1 MGVFFI
7 FFLIKKQKKREVC
20 HTEIGFLQNN
30 NHIST
35 LGLAAIVLTICV
47 LAISQLIFG
56 SITIPINE
64 VFQILSGHGEDGP
77 NKIIVLESRLPRTL
91 ASLFGGIALALS
103 GWMMQTLFRNPLA
116 GPSILGITSG
126 ASLGVAV
133 VVLSGSFLGFN
144 LASTFGSLSIV
155 GGALLGASFI
165 LSIMLFAAG
174 RMKDQITLLIIGIMI
189 GHFTGAVESILQY
202 KTSESS
208 LRSFIIWGMGSF
220 ADTNY
225 TEIIILCV
233 ITVLASIPIFVKRNA
248 LNIMLLGDDY
258 AQSMG
263 IRVKKLRILLI
274 IISGLLAGVVTAFC
288 GPVAFIGLVIPHI
301 ARMLFVTA
309 DHRKL
314 FIPIILIGGLVGLSC
329 DFISRLAEIPLN
341 AITSALG
348 APVVIWILLRN
359 SKTKAII

>member
-1 MGVFFI
+1 M
-7 FFLIKKQKKREVC
+7 
-20 HTEIGFLQNN
+20 QNN
-30 NHIST
+30 KHIPT
-35 LGLAAIVLTICV
+35 LALTAIMLTICV
-47 LAISQLIFG
+47 LIIFQLIFG
-56 SITIPINE
+56 SITIPFSD
-64 VFQILSGHGEDGP
+64 VFSILTGHGDEGP
-77 NKIIVLESRLPRTL
+77 NRVIVLESRLPRTL
-91 ASLFGGIALALS
+91 SSIFGGIALALS
-103 GWMMQTLFRNPLA
+103 GWLMQTLFRNPLA

-126 ASLGVAV
+126 ASLGVAI
-133 VVLSGSFLGFN
+133 VVLSGSFFGFN

-155 GGALLGASFI
+155 GGALIGASSI
-165 LSIMLFAAG
+165 LFIMLFAAG
-174 RMKDQITLLIIGIMI
+174 RMKDQITLLIIGIMV

-225 TEIIILCV
+225 TEIIILSIV
-233 ITVLASIPIFVKRNA
+233 ATAATVPIYFKRNA

-274 IISGLLAGVVTAFC
+274 ILSGLLAGVVTAFC
-288 GPVAFIGLVIPHI
+288 GPVAFVGLVVPHI
-301 ARMLFVTA
+301 ARMLFHTA

-314 FIPIILIGGLVGLSC
+314 FLPIIFLGAMVGLSC
-329 DFISRLAEIPLN
+329 DFISRIAEIPLN

-359 SKTKAII
+359 SKSKAII

>member
-1 MGVFFI
+1 M
-7 FFLIKKQKKREVC
+7 
-20 HTEIGFLQNN
+20 
-30 NHIST
+30 
-35 LGLAAIVLTICV
+35 LTICV
-47 LAISQLIFG
+47 LIIFQLIFG
-56 SITIPINE
+56 SITIPFSD
-64 VFQILSGHGEDGP
+64 VFSILTGHGDEGP
-77 NKIIVLESRLPRTL
+77 NRVIVLESRLPRTL
-91 ASLFGGIALALS
+91 SSIFGGIALALS
-103 GWMMQTLFRNPLA
+103 GWLMQTLFRNPLA

-126 ASLGVAV
+126 ASLGVAI
-133 VVLSGSFLGFN
+133 VVLSGSFFGFN

-155 GGALLGASFI
+155 GGALIGASSI
-165 LSIMLFAAG
+165 LFIMLFAAG
-174 RMKDQITLLIIGIMI
+174 RMKDQITLLIIGIMV

-225 TEIIILCV
+225 TEIIILSIV
-233 ITVLASIPIFVKRNA
+233 ATAATVPIYFKRNA

-274 IISGLLAGVVTAFC
+274 ILSGLLAGVVTAFC
-288 GPVAFIGLVIPHI
+288 GPVAFVGLVVPHI
-301 ARMLFVTA
+301 ARMLFHTA

-314 FIPIILIGGLVGLSC
+314 FLPIIFLGAMVGLSC
-329 DFISRLAEIPLN
+329 DFISRIAEIPLN

-359 SKTKAII
+359 SKSKAII